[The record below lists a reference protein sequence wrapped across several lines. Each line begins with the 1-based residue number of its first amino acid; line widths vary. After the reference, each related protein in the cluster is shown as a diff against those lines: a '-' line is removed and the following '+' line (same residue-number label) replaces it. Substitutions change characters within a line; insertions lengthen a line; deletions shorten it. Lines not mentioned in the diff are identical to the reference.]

1 MNSKLAVGVTGL
13 SLLLSLC
20 ALLLSGVIWIV
31 IKNSDVVQATAEP
44 PQLLQLP
51 PTQPSLG
58 SDSIATAPLQNHA
71 PASHPSAS
79 QSLANSA
86 SIFLPTTAAVA
97 TAETLEQ
104 EAERVA
110 NGLVELL
117 PDNANALHVLAILKA
132 QLHKTSEAAELWKRC
147 LELDPEAEPYYL
159 NFAAVAIERG
169 ENQLA
174 IDTLRAAAAHG
185 IESPEINHH
194 LGIALNSVGQSAEA
208 AAVAQETLD
217 KQPNAGAH
225 WFILGRAQLQQGLF
239 ADAEVSL
246 KRALEL
252 GSQSKELYFALF
264 NACMRQGK
272 KAEALEFKQGYDAF
286 KEVKLDLDERYK
298 ILSEAEA
305 RRICVSILAE
315 AAALYHAL
323 DDLPMTEHLL
333 LRILALEPKSL
344 SACKELAEIYDQRGE
359 LANEIVIRQ
368 RIIQLDPS
376 DLLHYLMLAKTQVRA
391 GAPLQAEAQIK
402 LAISLAP
409 HIVTGYAAM
418 AEFQME
424 LDQPQTAQW
433 YVEQA
438 LRLQPTVPGFKLLA
452 DALAAQGKVAESQVA
467 LDMAKQLTTSQPSKV
482 IKK

>member
-1 MNSKLAVGVTGL
+1 MNSKLAVGLTGL

-20 ALLLSGVIWIV
+20 AVLLSGVAWRATQ
-31 IKNSDVVQATAEP
+31 NTNAAQATAELP
-44 PQLLQLP
+44 RMLELP
-51 PTQPSLG
+51 PTQPS
-58 SDSIATAPLQNHA
+58 
-71 PASHPSAS
+71 PASDRIETATPKIHPPTS
-79 QSLANSA
+79 QPLANSA
-86 SIFLPTTAAVA
+86 SITLPSAAAVA

-110 NGLVELL
+110 NGLIELL

-159 NFAAVAIERG
+159 NFAAIAIERG

-185 IESPEINHH
+185 IASAEINHH
-194 LGIALNSVGQSAEA
+194 LGIALNSVGQFAEA
-208 AAVAQETLD
+208 AAVAQDTLD
-217 KQPNAGAH
+217 KQPSSGAH

-239 ADAEVSL
+239 AEAEVSL

-252 GSQSKELYFALF
+252 GSHSKELYFALF
-264 NACMRQGK
+264 NVCMRQGK

-286 KEVKLDLDERYK
+286 KEVKIDLDERYK

-305 RRICVSILAE
+305 RRICVSVLAE
-315 AAALYHAL
+315 AGVLYHAL
-323 DDLPMTEHLL
+323 QDLQMTEHLL
-333 LRILALEPKSL
+333 LRVLALEPKNL
-344 SACKELAEIYDQRGE
+344 TACQELAEVYDQRGE
-359 LANEIVIRQ
+359 PANEIVIRQ

-391 GAPLQAEAQIK
+391 GAPQLAEAQIK

-409 HIVTGYAAM
+409 QIVTGYAAM

-438 LRLQPTVPGFKLLA
+438 LRLKPTVPGYKLLA
-452 DALAAQGKVAESQVA
+452 ETLAAQGKVDESKLA
-467 LDMAKQLTTSQPSKV
+467 LDMAQQLTKSQQSKA